1 MFCSSGRRTGQP
13 SEDFL
18 ISRTETLRASRGSE
32 YASAPQDLLKAI
44 ERADE
49 SSTIPAMRFFTLA
62 LRFEVDGSPA
72 PSPPASLKHLFT
84 HARQSTG
91 GRSGSCSV
99 GLAFVVITIVVEV
112 IAVMIPHAYL

>member
-1 MFCSSGRRTGQP
+1 MNRSSGRTGQP

-18 ISRTETLRASRGSE
+18 VSRTEPLRASRGSE

-49 SSTIPAMRFFTLA
+49 SSTIPAIVFSRSP
-62 LRFEVDGSPA
+62 LRFEVDGSPV

-84 HARQSTG
+84 HARRSTG

-112 IAVMIPHAYL
+112 IAVMIPNAYL